1 MAARPPWLR
10 VIDGGKGLD
19 VPPSQNI
26 VRALDMLERARMM
39 FFEHSALHN
48 KPQPNLVPVHVVRRQ
63 RTMETLSM
71 SYVNHPAISAIIKVL
86 ADAVNDT
93 DNALGSGKKP
103 MFLLSYGNLFVDI
116 LKVCGNLSHLPTEIR
131 LLSQEDA
138 GPIVAELTSQLNMS
152 STHAQAIVDAGSRL
166 LQQFLNATLG
176 SVEGMAAAIKDAD
189 AAKALAQAKPQ
200 K

>member
-1 MAARPPWLR
+1 MAVRPSWLR
-10 VIDGGKGLD
+10 VIDGGKGLGL
-19 VPPSQNI
+19 PPSHD
-26 VRALDMLERARMM
+26 VERALDLLDRAHKMLW
-39 FFEHSALHN
+39 EHGSFQM
-48 KPQPNLVPVHVVRRQ
+48 KPQPNLVPVSVVRRQ
-63 RTMETLSM
+63 RKMETLSM

-116 LKVCGNLSHLPTEIR
+116 LRVCGNLSNLPTEIR
-131 LLSQEDA
+131 MLSQEDA
-138 GPIVAELTSQLNMS
+138 GPIVAELTSQLRLS